1 MTEIREIGLEKEI
14 FLLNKQGEIMEPSMY
29 GFPAD
34 EMGFLIEIRSL
45 PSDRFYPVYM
55 TIHQEELQ
63 YKLRA
68 DKFGMHTV
76 PDTNMYATPEFVANI
91 IAKYKIL
98 EFTDFT
104 NNIYNKHGIDGPE
117 EHKSHHLGIFSEPGT
132 NCSKLTAGIHV
143 HFSSRDSETGEVL
156 ELPYKSIVKQM
167 DEVFEKEISESKR
180 IKGEYEFKKHGF
192 EYRSLPCNAD
202 IYKVLK
208 ESFKIL
214 RSV

>member
-1 MTEIREIGLEKEI
+1 MVEIREIGLEKEI

-29 GFPAD
+29 GFPSD

-68 DKFGMHTV
+68 DKFGMHTI
-76 PDTNMYATPEFVANI
+76 PDTNMYATPEFVENI
-91 IAKYKIL
+91 IAKYRIL

-104 NNIYNKHGIDGPE
+104 KNIYGVKG
-117 EHKSHHLGIFSEPGT
+117 SHHLGIFSEPGT
-132 NCSKLTAGIHV
+132 DCSKLTAGIHV

-156 ELPYKSIVKQM
+156 QLPVENIVRQM
-167 DEVFEKEISESKR
+167 DEVFEQEIKESGR
-180 IKGEYEFKKHGF
+180 LKGEWEPKKHGF

-214 RSV
+214 REV